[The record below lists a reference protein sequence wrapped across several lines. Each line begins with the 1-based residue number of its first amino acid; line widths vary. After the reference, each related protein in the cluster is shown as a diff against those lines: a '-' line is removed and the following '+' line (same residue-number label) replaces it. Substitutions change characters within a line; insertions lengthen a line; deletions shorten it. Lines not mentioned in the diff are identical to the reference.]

1 MAATICL
8 NMIVKNEGHIILETL
23 ATLCQQVSFSYWVIC
38 DTGSSDDTRE
48 KIIQFF
54 SERQLPGELPERP
67 WQNFAAN
74 RNEALRYCAG
84 KADYVLIFDADDT
97 IEGHLPLPEELNAD
111 YYRLQMRSD
120 GGSTTYARPLLIK
133 NQPGVRWRGVVHEF
147 LDFPAGSQG
156 VPLPGDYHVI
166 SRRLGARSQDPEKYL
181 KDAHLL
187 ERAIQK
193 GEDPDLL
200 PRYQFYCAQ
209 SYRDANRPTEALTWY
224 LKRAENSAGWS
235 EERYVSRLEAG
246 YAYDQAKDPAQALYQ
261 FQLGIAENPER
272 AECWYQCARIHS
284 WAGHPHLA
292 YLFAKEAVTKELR
305 TDFLFANQRIYRY
318 WSAYEQA
325 LNACRLGKFEESL
338 PSLQQ
343 LVEQAPN
350 HLMEAFLPYAERL
363 RPYFDEAP
371 YEKTQAFKQSCVQN
385 GQVAFLQA
393 LKLDQ

>member
-1 MAATICL
+1 MSATICL

-23 ATLCQQVSFSYWVIC
+23 ATLCQQVDFSYWVIC
-38 DTGSSDDTRE
+38 DTGSSDDTKE

-54 SERQLPGELPERP
+54 SERQLPGALHERP

-97 IEGHLPLPEELNAD
+97 IEGHLRLPQTLTAD
-111 YYRLQMRSD
+111 YYRLQMKND

-147 LDFPAGSQG
+147 LDFPNGSQG
-156 VPLPGDYHVI
+156 TLLSGDYQII
-166 SRRLGARSQDPEKYL
+166 SRRLGARSQEPDKYL
-181 KDAHLL
+181 KDALL
-187 ERAIQK
+187 LQAAINR

-209 SYRDANRPTEALTWY
+209 SYRDAERPKDALKWY
-224 LKRAENSAGWS
+224 LRRAENPDGWA
-235 EERYVSRLEAG
+235 EERYISRLEAG
-246 YAYDQAKDPAQALYQ
+246 YHYDQAKDSAQALYQ
-261 FQLGIAENPER
+261 FQLGIAENPAR
-272 AECWYQCARIHS
+272 AEGWYQCARIHS
-284 WAGHPHLA
+284 WAKRPHLA
-292 YLFAKEAVTKELR
+292 YIFAQEAVTKTLS

-318 WSAYEQA
+318 WSAYEHA

-338 PSLQQ
+338 PSLKQ

-350 HLMEAFLPYAERL
+350 HLLEAFHPYAKKL
-363 RPYFDEAP
+363 RPYFRQAP
-371 YEKTQAFKQSCVQN
+371 YTETQAFKNSCVQH

-393 LKLDQ
+393 LNLDE